1 MPPKNDMKTYQSI
14 VIGIVIGFLAGVGT
28 MQASLVGDVR
38 DHSIRITH
46 IETESVKQM
55 AQFEQRM
62 DKLVRMLEALIET
75 NRELLAALNAKNQ
88 NRP

>member
-62 DKLVRMLEALIET
+62 DKIVRMLEALIET